1 MKTIII
7 STLALLLLA
16 SPSHAASC
24 ADTQNAANTAVKE
37 RNENAKSAINTTMPD
52 PEDTRGPFS
61 GCLDSIHSIGDVFTL
76 GVSFPSMDQIVAGM
90 CNQVDSMIQEK
101 MHEVLSEVRSTVNE
115 IGNNNP
121 FQVSGSGANI
131 GINIS
136 GKLK

>member
-1 MKTIII
+1 MK
-7 STLALLLLA
+7 SLVLFTLCFLLLA
-16 SPSHAASC
+16 SPSYAGSC
-24 ADTQNAANTAVKE
+24 ADTQNAANAAVKE
-37 RNENAKSAINTTMPD
+37 RNEKAGGAINTTMPD

-61 GCLDSIHSIGDVFTL
+61 NCLSSIHSIGDVFTL
-76 GVSFPSMDQIVAGM
+76 GISFPSMDQIIAGM

-121 FQVSGSGANI
+121 FQVSGSGVGIGVNI
-131 GINIS
+131 A